1 MAQAITAERGQWYK
15 RLDLD
20 ENFEV
25 VAIDRDEECIEIQYY
40 SGEIEEIDEA
50 SWELLEIA
58 PVAPP
63 DNWSGAFGSDNRVEF
78 EDIRLQDNTITTTAS
93 PIKLFSCLRINH
105 RRLKGLSFF

>member
-20 ENFEV
+20 ESFEV
-25 VAIDRDEECIEIQYY
+25 VAIDRDEKCIEIQYY

-50 SWELLEIA
+50 IWELLEIA

-63 DNWSGAFGSDNRVEF
+63 DNWTGAFGSDSRIEF
-78 EDIRLQDNTITTTAS
+78 EAQADSLETA
-93 PIKLFSCLRINH
+93 
-105 RRLKGLSFF
+105 LSMVDGNN